1 MCEARYLSIGH
12 LLKSNPN
19 KCFKVSD
26 IMNLNMYGVT
36 PASIRRELVSLCREG
51 YVVHVLTQNGFR
63 WAK

>member
-1 MCEARYLSIGH
+1 MCEQRYLSIGH

-19 KCFKVSD
+19 KIFKVSE
-26 IMNLNMYGVT
+26 IMRTKTYGVT

-51 YVVHVLTQNGFR
+51 YAVHVLSMNGFR